1 MIDFRY
7 HLVSIIA
14 IFLALAVGIVLGT
27 TTINQT
33 VLRNIQSE
41 VKRLS
46 SDKAAQRDQIAALR
60 DEASDSKAFIN
71 GIEPALQSGALAGQR
86 VVLIAAPGAPGD
98 LRTGLVDALRRAG
111 AVLTNNVQLTNAFT
125 DPKLANT
132 LDDLA
137 TRLVVPGNLP
147 ARASGASLAAAELA
161 AVLVTKPGTRAASQ
175 DAIQTTLA
183 GFQQGSFLSLPDA
196 PGGPATLAVILVP
209 PAPAAPD
216 DNNANAGKIMADLA
230 ARFGARAAGTL
241 VAGPAAATAP
251 GGMLAAVRRDRA
263 VTRVTSSVDGVES
276 AAGRVAAVLAL
287 RSALAGR
294 LGAFGF
300 GAGASGPL
308 PPSPSP
314 SPSPAR

>member
-46 SDKAAQRDQIAALR
+46 SDKATQRDQIAALQDGSR
-60 DEASDSKAFIN
+60 DQQAYIAGTERL
-71 GIEPALQSGALAGQR
+71 LQAGALPGQR
-86 VVLIAAPGAPGD
+86 VAVIAAPGTDGN
-98 LRTGLVDALRRAG
+98 LRTGVIEALERAG
-111 AVLTNNVQLTNAFT
+111 AVVTNDIRLANTFT
-125 DPKLANT
+125 DPRQANT

-137 TRLVVPGNLP
+137 TRLVVPGKLP

-161 AVLVTKPGTRAASQ
+161 AVLVTKPGTRPASQ

-183 GFQQGSFLSLPDA
+183 GFQQGSFLRVADT

-209 PAPAAPD
+209 PAPGTPDENSATAA
-216 DNNANAGKIMADLA
+216 KVIADLA
-230 ARFGARAAGTL
+230 SRFAARAAGTL
-241 VAGPAAATAP
+241 VAGPAAAALP
-251 GGMLAAVRRDRA
+251 GGMLATVRGDRTLSQTVVSA
-263 VTRVTSSVDGVES
+263 DSVES
-276 AAGRVAAVLAL
+276 PAGRVAAVLAL
-287 RSALAGR
+287 RGALAGR

-300 GAGASGPL
+300 GPGASSPL
-308 PPSPSP
+308 PPG
-314 SPSPAR
+314 PSPAASPAR